1 LRKIGVREKT
11 ARLADDVT
19 ELEHDRLQMGRD
31 PRETRDLD
39 RTQQSIAPR
48 FIAWL
53 ALGHNAVFKNAG
65 ENEARSCRRY

>member
-1 LRKIGVREKT
+1 
-11 ARLADDVT
+11 
-19 ELEHDRLQMGRD
+19 MGRD